1 MGEQEQEADVTS
13 PRERPPAGW
22 PGRKAWEEGGG
33 DWGGA
38 WAGGLPVTPRTRRVV
53 CRYPSAGA
61 AGPSSGAEARYGLP
75 WRGRELRS
83 FCLKVRG
90 SAVWKAQE
98 GSGVRG
104 GK

>member
-1 MGEQEQEADVTS
+1 MLCIFFDEECVKVFALLFNWVFLWMSFHFLVG
-13 PRERPPAGW
+13 
-22 PGRKAWEEGGG
+22 GR
-33 DWGGA
+33 
-38 WAGGLPVTPRTRRVV
+38 PVTPRTRRVV

-61 AGPSSGAEARYGLP
+61 AGPSSGAETRYGLP